1 MDEYRGHQMWNG
13 MCGMKF
19 NFDRE
24 VVVWLRTCV
33 CFVYCCA
40 VVYCY
45 DLIYHIRPY
54 ICCIKDLVFRP
65 LSEYIEIQL
74 ASEA

>member
-1 MDEYRGHQMWNG
+1 
-13 MCGMKF
+13 MKF
-19 NFDRE
+19 NFDKE
-24 VVVWLRTCV
+24 VAVWPRTRV